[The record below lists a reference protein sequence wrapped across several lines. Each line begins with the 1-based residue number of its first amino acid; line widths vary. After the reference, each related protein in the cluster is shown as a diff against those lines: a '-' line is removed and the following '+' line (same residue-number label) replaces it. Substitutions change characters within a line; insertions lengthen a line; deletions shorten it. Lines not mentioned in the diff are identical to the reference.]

1 LGFLLVAVALV
12 LGSARGVAAQIS
24 ASDKATA
31 EALFDSGLALMRD
44 NKFEEACQKLEQ
56 SQAIERG
63 IGTMLYLGECY
74 EKLGRTASAWALFRE
89 ASSAA
94 RAQGE
99 SERAQAGAS
108 RADQLE
114 SKLSH
119 VVVQVPPEN
128 AVAGFELLRDGVALP
143 SGLWGMPVPVDPG
156 EHKFEARAPAR
167 APWSG
172 TAIVGPDAASVTV
185 NVPVL
190 AAAPELPSPAPEP
203 IATPAEAAAAA
214 AAASAAAHD
223 HGNSG
228 WTTQRT
234 AAVVVGGV
242 GVAALVI
249 GSYFG
254 IRAIVKNNDAKD
266 NCPNEKC
273 NPAGANADKSA
284 HSAARF
290 ANVFVIGGALLTGAG
305 VALYLISPREQEHV
319 AVSVSA
325 DARGAQ
331 LAVGGAL

>member
-1 LGFLLVAVALV
+1 LLVTLALV
-12 LGSARGVAAQIS
+12 LAWAHVAAAEIS
-24 ASDKATA
+24 ASDKAAA
-31 EALFDSGLALMRD
+31 EALFDRGLALMRES
-44 NKFEEACQKLEQ
+44 KFEEACQKLEQ

-99 SERAQAGAS
+99 SERAQAGAA

-114 SKLSH
+114 PKLSH
-119 VVVQVPPEN
+119 MIVQVPAED
-128 AVAGFELLRDGVALP
+128 AVAGFELLRDGVVLP

-156 EHKFEARAPAR
+156 EHKLEARAPGR
-167 APWSG
+167 MPWSG
-172 TAIVGPDAASVTV
+172 SATVGPDAASSNV

-190 AAAPELPSPAPEP
+190 AAAPTLPSPEAQPV
-203 IATPAEAAAAA
+203 ATPAAAAA
-214 AAASAAAHD
+214 AAQGTATEDRSR
-223 HGNSG
+223 SG

-234 AAVVVGGV
+234 AGAVIGGV

-266 NCPNEKC
+266 NCPKDVC
-273 NPAGANADKSA
+273 NQQSGVDDTESA
-284 HSAARF
+284 KSAARLSNIF
-290 ANVFVIGGALLTGAG
+290 MVGGAVLAAAG
-305 VALYLISPREQEHV
+305 VVVYLIAPREEEHV
-319 AVSVSA
+319 TMSVSA
-325 DARGAQ
+325 DARGSR
-331 LAVGGAL
+331 LTVGGAF